1 MGGVSREGAG
11 RGGGASRQLLAPPE
25 FRFNPAVAPAPR
37 ATRINFWTGS
47 SAPRLPLV
55 PASSSVPFLFHVHV
69 LHFPPS
75 LLPQPTCSF
84 SVIFDS
90 TILSFLTGSMFVL
103 FDNYARKSFI
113 CDWFLGTFIY
123 IK

>member
-69 LHFPPS
+69 LHFSPS

-103 FDNYARKSFI
+103 FDNYARKSLI